1 MSILDRPDK
10 AVDRFVGNEVQHHLR
25 RVARQ
30 KEGAATGLLAVAA
43 LAGLQFAID
52 QVKSY
57 FSKKNNP

>member
-1 MSILDRPDK
+1 MSVLDRPDK
-10 AVDRFVGNEVQHHLR
+10 VIDRFVGNEVQHHLR

-52 QVKSY
+52 QIKAY
-57 FSKKNNP
+57 FSKNKNP